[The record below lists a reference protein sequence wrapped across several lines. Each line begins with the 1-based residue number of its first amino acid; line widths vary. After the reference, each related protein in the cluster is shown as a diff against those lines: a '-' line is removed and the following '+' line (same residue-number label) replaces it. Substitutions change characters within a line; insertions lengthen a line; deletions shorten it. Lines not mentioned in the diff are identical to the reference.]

1 MGIEFILLAVILLV
15 IAIDFV
21 LKRQKNK
28 TSSESLVDKIEG
40 NTELKKNKTKIFTLT
55 SISIILIIPALYY
68 INTNWQAI
76 SEEVLFEKP
85 IKIEYSGPDVSLY
98 DTTVFTEIRKKI
110 IGTMWF
116 VTDHIDSHIYSS
128 VFTMNDHY
136 MHKEHI
142 MGNVHFITNTTIFRG
157 EIFGNSILEFNDKNK
172 LVKIESNHIN
182 YEYPADKSFTPFS
195 IYTIEY
201 DENDRIKS
209 SKFIRDAGEEIFIN
223 NHIFND
229 EDQLIETSS
238 MQSTKIDY
246 ENKIDGT
253 ITNFYYRYNDKIF
266 LSSIITKKSFSNYLD
281 TKIVHNDNN
290 GNVIVHHRSR
300 DKCDLCDP
308 IKTNSNE
315 LVGESGFNYEY
326 FNYYTYNQY
335 DNLIKSIS
343 EYKPSDNYPDV
354 FFLSYKYTKY
364 DKNNNWLSREITIDQ
379 DSLNKII
386 QTRKIIYY

>member
-1 MGIEFILLAVILLV
+1 MGIELILLGV
-15 IAIDFV
+15 IAIVVVTDFV

-40 NTELKKNKTKIFTLT
+40 NTEAKKNKTKKLILT
-55 SISIILIIPALYY
+55 SLSIILIIPVLYY
-68 INTNWQAI
+68 INTNWQTI
-76 SEEVLFEKP
+76 SDKVLFEKP

-98 DTTVFTEIRKKI
+98 NTIVFTRIRKKI
-110 IGTMWF
+110 NDRLWF
-116 VTDHIDSHIYSS
+116 VTNHIDSHIYSS

-142 MGNVHFITNTTIFRG
+142 WGNVHFITNTTIFKG
-157 EIFGNSILEFNDKNK
+157 EVFGNSILEFNDKNK
-172 LVKIESNHIN
+172 LVKIESSHIQ
-182 YEYPADKSFTPFS
+182 YEYPADKSLTPSS

-209 SKFIRDAGEEIFIN
+209 SKFLRDAWEEIFIH

-238 MQSTKIDY
+238 MQYTIIDY
-246 ENKIDGT
+246 ENKIDGAL
-253 ITNFYYRYNDKIF
+253 TNFYYKYNDKIF
-266 LSSIITKKSFSNYLD
+266 LSSIITKKSSSNYLD
-281 TKIVHNDNN
+281 IKIVHNDNN
-290 GNVIVHHRSR
+290 GNVIVHHSSR
-300 DKCDLCDP
+300 DECDLCDP

-335 DNLIKSIS
+335 DNLIKSTS

-354 FFLSYKYTKY
+354 FFLSYNYTKY

>member
-1 MGIEFILLAVILLV
+1 MGIELILLGVILLV
-15 IAIDFV
+15 VVIDFI
-21 LKRQKNK
+21 LKKQKNK
-28 TSSESLVDKIEG
+28 TSSESLVDQIEG
-40 NTELKKNKTKIFTLT
+40 NTEVKKNKIKKY
-55 SISIILIIPALYY
+55 ILIGLSLILTIPALYY

-76 SEEVLFEKP
+76 SDKVLFEKP

-98 DTTVFTEIRKKI
+98 NRTVFTEIRKKI
-110 IGTMWF
+110 NDRLWF

-142 MGNVHFITNTTIFRG
+142 RGNVHFITNTTIFRD
-157 EIFGNSILEFNDKNK
+157 EVFGNSILEFNDKNK

-209 SKFIRDAGEEIFIN
+209 SKFLRDAWEEIFIH

-238 MQSTKIDY
+238 MQNTIIDY
-246 ENKIDGT
+246 ENKIDGAL
-253 ITNFYYRYNDKIF
+253 TNFYYKYNDKF
-266 LSSIITKKSFSNYLD
+266 LLSSIITKKSSSNYLD
-281 TKIVHNDNN
+281 IKIVHNDNN
-290 GNVIVHHRSR
+290 GNVIGHHSSR
-300 DKCDLCDP
+300 DECDLCDP

-315 LVGESGFNYEY
+315 LVGESRLNYEY
-326 FNYYTYNQY
+326 FNYYNYNQY
-335 DNLIKSIS
+335 DNLIKSTNV
-343 EYKPSDNYPDV
+343 YKTSDYQDV
-354 FFLSYKYTKY
+354 FFLSYNYTKY